1 MPNNQFLN
9 IVGKLL
15 DREHGKD
22 LTENLAEKLTN
33 YDKTSIQDGM
43 SKLLEIL
50 KMDDKDT
57 LAVKNVKSARQI
69 DAEELS
75 EEDAGSEEGTDGDT
89 DSMVPKDIN
98 HS

>member
-1 MPNNQFLN
+1 MNGYFFLN
-9 IVGKLL
+9 FLL
-15 DREHGKD
+15 D

-69 DAEELS
+69 DAEELL
-75 EEDAGSEEGTDGDT
+75 EEEAGSEEGTGNL
-89 DSMVPKDIN
+89 SKQFNNPRR
-98 HS
+98 